1 MNRPLFAAALLSLAM
16 TSQSFAASRC
26 KEWVRQPNGSQM
38 RNCIGDLGKSYCESC
53 TAVAVFVSHFG
64 DPSFARSSRLCE
76 PTPITEASST

>member
-1 MNRPLFAAALLSLAM
+1 
-16 TSQSFAASRC
+16 
-26 KEWVRQPNGSQM
+26 M